1 MKKNNFLQG
10 AIVATLSIVICKI
23 LGLLYVIP
31 FYSIIGTQGGA
42 LYSYAYSIYSI
53 FLSLSTCGIPIAVSK
68 LVSEYN
74 ALKEYI
80 NKEVVYKIAL
90 KIMVSIGILSF
101 IIMFVFAK
109 SIAYMFIGNIEGG
122 NTLNEV
128 ATAIRVVSI
137 ALLVVPQQSVI
148 RGYLEGHGMITTTSI
163 SSVLEQFVRVI
174 IIIVGSF
181 ITVKVLKLPINCA
194 VYVAIFAAS
203 IAALSSYIYLR
214 IKVKNNK
221 KNLNIVQVTD
231 SYSKKDIL
239 KKIIYYALPFVLI
252 DLIKSL
258 YGMVDSVTVVKTLVK
273 LGYSMETAETV
284 FGVIATWG
292 TKLNMIIISISMGI
306 TISLVPNLSA
316 SLAKKNFKDVN
327 QKINQSLN
335 IMLFFTIPMSVGI
348 SFLAKPVW
356 IIFYG
361 YNQISINVF
370 RVFILQVIFFGL
382 YTTIINISQTLNE
395 TKTSLIMLIGS
406 FVFKVILNIPSM
418 YLLKYIGIDA
428 YYGSIVVNAL
438 VEGLTFIITLL
449 LLKKK
454 YNFKFRFIL
463 KTLLKI
469 MLCLILMLGFL
480 VFLSLFIKMTS
491 ISRVGSIIYIT
502 IYSIAGCV
510 IYVATA
516 LKINLFGDIFGINS
530 VKAIIKKLRHWFE
543 VVFLL

>member
-10 AIVATLSIVICKI
+10 AIVATLSIIICKI

-530 VKAIIKKLRHWFE
+530 VKAIIKKLPSIRKVNE
-543 VVFLL
+543 

>member
-231 SYSKKDIL
+231 SYSKKNIL

-480 VFLSLFIKMTS
+480 AFLSLFIKMTS

-510 IYVATA
+510 IYIATA

-530 VKAIIKKLRHWFE
+530 VKAIIKKLRH
-543 VVFLL
+543 

>member
-10 AIVATLSIVICKI
+10 AIVATLSIIICKI

-428 YYGSIVVNAL
+428 YYGSIVVNAF
-438 VEGLTFIITLL
+438 VEGLTFLITLL

-530 VKAIIKKLRHWFE
+530 VKAIIKKLRH
-543 VVFLL
+543 

>member
-480 VFLSLFIKMTS
+480 AFLSLFIKMTS

-502 IYSIAGCV
+502 IYSIAGGV
-510 IYVATA
+510 IYIATA

-530 VKAIIKKLRHWFE
+530 VKAIIKKLRH
-543 VVFLL
+543 

>member
-109 SIAYMFIGNIEGG
+109 NIAYMFIGNIEGG

-530 VKAIIKKLRHWFE
+530 VKAIIKKLRH
-543 VVFLL
+543 

>member
-292 TKLNMIIISISMGI
+292 TKLNMIIISMGI

-454 YNFKFRFIL
+454 YNFEFRFIL

-480 VFLSLFIKMTS
+480 FFLSLFIKMTS

-516 LKINLFGDIFGINS
+516 LKINLVGDIFGINS
-530 VKAIIKKLRHWFE
+530 VKAIIKKLRH
-543 VVFLL
+543 

>member
-10 AIVATLSIVICKI
+10 AIVATLSIIICKI

-80 NKEVVYKIAL
+80 NKEVVDKIAL

-214 IKVKNNK
+214 LKVKNNK

-530 VKAIIKKLRHWFE
+530 VKAIIKKLRH
-543 VVFLL
+543 

>member
-10 AIVATLSIVICKI
+10 AIVATLSIIICKI

-480 VFLSLFIKMTS
+480 AFLSLFIKMTS

-530 VKAIIKKLRHWFE
+530 VKAIIKKLRH
-543 VVFLL
+543 

>member
-10 AIVATLSIVICKI
+10 AIVATLSIIICKI

-42 LYSYAYSIYSI
+42 LYSHAYSIYSI

-530 VKAIIKKLRHWFE
+530 VKAIIKKLRH
-543 VVFLL
+543 

>member
-221 KNLNIVQVTD
+221 KNLNIVQVKD

-480 VFLSLFIKMTS
+480 AFLSLFIKMTS

-510 IYVATA
+510 IYIATA

-530 VKAIIKKLRHWFE
+530 VKAIIKKLRH
-543 VVFLL
+543 

>member
-316 SLAKKNFKDVN
+316 SLAKKNFKDLN

-454 YNFKFRFIL
+454 YNFEFRFIL

-480 VFLSLFIKMTS
+480 FFLSLFIKMTS

-516 LKINLFGDIFGINS
+516 VKINLVGDIFGINS
-530 VKAIIKKLRHWFE
+530 VKAIIKKLRH
-543 VVFLL
+543 

>member
-203 IAALSSYIYLR
+203 IAALSSYIS
-214 IKVKNNK
+214 V
-221 KNLNIVQVTD
+221 
-231 SYSKKDIL
+231 SYTHL
-239 KKIIYYALPFVLI
+239 TLP
-252 DLIKSL
+252 
-258 YGMVDSVTVVKTLVK
+258 T
-273 LGYSMETAETV
+273 
-284 FGVIATWG
+284 
-292 TKLNMIIISISMGI
+292 N
-306 TISLVPNLSA
+306 
-316 SLAKKNFKDVN
+316 
-327 QKINQSLN
+327 
-335 IMLFFTIPMSVGI
+335 
-348 SFLAKPVW
+348 
-356 IIFYG
+356 
-361 YNQISINVF
+361 
-370 RVFILQVIFFGL
+370 
-382 YTTIINISQTLNE
+382 
-395 TKTSLIMLIGS
+395 
-406 FVFKVILNIPSM
+406 
-418 YLLKYIGIDA
+418 
-428 YYGSIVVNAL
+428 
-438 VEGLTFIITLL
+438 
-449 LLKKK
+449 
-454 YNFKFRFIL
+454 
-463 KTLLKI
+463 
-469 MLCLILMLGFL
+469 
-480 VFLSLFIKMTS
+480 
-491 ISRVGSIIYIT
+491 
-502 IYSIAGCV
+502 
-510 IYVATA
+510 
-516 LKINLFGDIFGINS
+516 
-530 VKAIIKKLRHWFE
+530 
-543 VVFLL
+543 

>member
-1 MKKNNFLQG
+1 M
-10 AIVATLSIVICKI
+10 
-23 LGLLYVIP
+23 GLLYVIP

-214 IKVKNNK
+214 IKVK
-221 KNLNIVQVTD
+221 
-231 SYSKKDIL
+231 
-239 KKIIYYALPFVLI
+239 IIR
-252 DLIKSL
+252 
-258 YGMVDSVTVVKTLVK
+258 KT
-273 LGYSMETAETV
+273 
-284 FGVIATWG
+284 
-292 TKLNMIIISISMGI
+292 
-306 TISLVPNLSA
+306 
-316 SLAKKNFKDVN
+316 
-327 QKINQSLN
+327 
-335 IMLFFTIPMSVGI
+335 
-348 SFLAKPVW
+348 
-356 IIFYG
+356 
-361 YNQISINVF
+361 
-370 RVFILQVIFFGL
+370 
-382 YTTIINISQTLNE
+382 
-395 TKTSLIMLIGS
+395 
-406 FVFKVILNIPSM
+406 
-418 YLLKYIGIDA
+418 
-428 YYGSIVVNAL
+428 
-438 VEGLTFIITLL
+438 
-449 LLKKK
+449 
-454 YNFKFRFIL
+454 
-463 KTLLKI
+463 
-469 MLCLILMLGFL
+469 
-480 VFLSLFIKMTS
+480 
-491 ISRVGSIIYIT
+491 
-502 IYSIAGCV
+502 
-510 IYVATA
+510 
-516 LKINLFGDIFGINS
+516 
-530 VKAIIKKLRHWFE
+530 
-543 VVFLL
+543 

>member
-395 TKTSLIMLIGS
+395 TKNSLIMLIGS

-480 VFLSLFIKMTS
+480 AFLSLFIKMTS

-510 IYVATA
+510 IYIATA

-530 VKAIIKKLRHWFE
+530 VKAIIKKLRH
-543 VVFLL
+543 

>member
-480 VFLSLFIKMTS
+480 ALLSLFIKMTS

-510 IYVATA
+510 IYIATA

-530 VKAIIKKLRHWFE
+530 VKAIIKKLRH
-543 VVFLL
+543 

>member
-90 KIMVSIGILSF
+90 KIMMSIGILSF

-480 VFLSLFIKMTS
+480 AFLSLFIKMTS

-510 IYVATA
+510 IYIATA

-530 VKAIIKKLRHWFE
+530 VKAIIKKLRH
-543 VVFLL
+543 

>member
-370 RVFILQVIFFGL
+370 RMFILQVIFFGL

-480 VFLSLFIKMTS
+480 AFLSLFIKMTS

-510 IYVATA
+510 IYIATA

-530 VKAIIKKLRHWFE
+530 VKAIIKKLRH
-543 VVFLL
+543 

>member
-1 MKKNNFLQG
+1 
-10 AIVATLSIVICKI
+10 
-23 LGLLYVIP
+23 
-31 FYSIIGTQGGA
+31 
-42 LYSYAYSIYSI
+42 
-53 FLSLSTCGIPIAVSK
+53 
-68 LVSEYN
+68 
-74 ALKEYI
+74 
-80 NKEVVYKIAL
+80 
-90 KIMVSIGILSF
+90 
-101 IIMFVFAK
+101 
-109 SIAYMFIGNIEGG
+109 
-122 NTLNEV
+122 
-128 ATAIRVVSI
+128 
-137 ALLVVPQQSVI
+137 
-148 RGYLEGHGMITTTSI
+148 
-163 SSVLEQFVRVI
+163 
-174 IIIVGSF
+174 
-181 ITVKVLKLPINCA
+181 
-194 VYVAIFAAS
+194 
-203 IAALSSYIYLR
+203 
-214 IKVKNNK
+214 
-221 KNLNIVQVTD
+221 
-231 SYSKKDIL
+231 
-239 KKIIYYALPFVLI
+239 
-252 DLIKSL
+252 
-258 YGMVDSVTVVKTLVK
+258 
-273 LGYSMETAETV
+273 
-284 FGVIATWG
+284 
-292 TKLNMIIISISMGI
+292 
-306 TISLVPNLSA
+306 
-316 SLAKKNFKDVN
+316 
-327 QKINQSLN
+327 
-335 IMLFFTIPMSVGI
+335 MSVGI

-530 VKAIIKKLRHWFE
+530 VKAIIKKLRH
-543 VVFLL
+543 

>member
-530 VKAIIKKLRHWFE
+530 VKAIIKKLRH
-543 VVFLL
+543 

>member
-454 YNFKFRFIL
+454 YNFEFRFIL

-480 VFLSLFIKMTS
+480 FFLSLFIKMTS

-516 LKINLFGDIFGINS
+516 LKINLVGDIFGINS
-530 VKAIIKKLRHWFE
+530 VKAIIKKLRH
-543 VVFLL
+543 

>member
-239 KKIIYYALPFVLI
+239 KK
-252 DLIKSL
+252 
-258 YGMVDSVTVVKTLVK
+258 
-273 LGYSMETAETV
+273 
-284 FGVIATWG
+284 
-292 TKLNMIIISISMGI
+292 
-306 TISLVPNLSA
+306 
-316 SLAKKNFKDVN
+316 
-327 QKINQSLN
+327 
-335 IMLFFTIPMSVGI
+335 
-348 SFLAKPVW
+348 
-356 IIFYG
+356 
-361 YNQISINVF
+361 
-370 RVFILQVIFFGL
+370 
-382 YTTIINISQTLNE
+382 
-395 TKTSLIMLIGS
+395 
-406 FVFKVILNIPSM
+406 
-418 YLLKYIGIDA
+418 
-428 YYGSIVVNAL
+428 
-438 VEGLTFIITLL
+438 
-449 LLKKK
+449 
-454 YNFKFRFIL
+454 
-463 KTLLKI
+463 
-469 MLCLILMLGFL
+469 
-480 VFLSLFIKMTS
+480 
-491 ISRVGSIIYIT
+491 
-502 IYSIAGCV
+502 
-510 IYVATA
+510 
-516 LKINLFGDIFGINS
+516 
-530 VKAIIKKLRHWFE
+530 
-543 VVFLL
+543 

>member
-90 KIMVSIGILSF
+90 KIMMSIGILSF

-480 VFLSLFIKMTS
+480 AFLSLFIKMTS

-502 IYSIAGCV
+502 IYSIAGGV
-510 IYVATA
+510 IYIATA

-530 VKAIIKKLRHWFE
+530 VKAIIKKLRH
-543 VVFLL
+543 

>member
-68 LVSEYN
+68 LVREYN

-454 YNFKFRFIL
+454 YNFEFRFIL

-480 VFLSLFIKMTS
+480 FFLSLFIKMTS

-516 LKINLFGDIFGINS
+516 LKINLVGDIFGINS
-530 VKAIIKKLRHWFE
+530 VKAIIKKLRH
-543 VVFLL
+543 

>member
-480 VFLSLFIKMTS
+480 AFLSLFIKMTS

-510 IYVATA
+510 IYIATA

-530 VKAIIKKLRHWFE
+530 VKAIIKKLRH
-543 VVFLL
+543 

>member
-454 YNFKFRFIL
+454 YKFEFRFIL

-480 VFLSLFIKMTS
+480 FFLSLFIKMTS

-516 LKINLFGDIFGINS
+516 LKINLVGDIFGINS
-530 VKAIIKKLRHWFE
+530 VKAIIKKLRH
-543 VVFLL
+543 

>member
-406 FVFKVILNIPSM
+406 FVFKVILNIPGM

-454 YNFKFRFIL
+454 YNFEFRFIL

-480 VFLSLFIKMTS
+480 FFLSLFIKMTS

-516 LKINLFGDIFGINS
+516 LKINLVGDIFGINS
-530 VKAIIKKLRHWFE
+530 VKAIIKKLRH
-543 VVFLL
+543 

>member
-10 AIVATLSIVICKI
+10 AIVATLSIIICKI

-214 IKVKNNK
+214 IKVNK
-221 KNLNIVQVTD
+221 K
-231 SYSKKDIL
+231 
-239 KKIIYYALPFVLI
+239 
-252 DLIKSL
+252 
-258 YGMVDSVTVVKTLVK
+258 
-273 LGYSMETAETV
+273 
-284 FGVIATWG
+284 
-292 TKLNMIIISISMGI
+292 
-306 TISLVPNLSA
+306 
-316 SLAKKNFKDVN
+316 
-327 QKINQSLN
+327 
-335 IMLFFTIPMSVGI
+335 
-348 SFLAKPVW
+348 
-356 IIFYG
+356 
-361 YNQISINVF
+361 
-370 RVFILQVIFFGL
+370 
-382 YTTIINISQTLNE
+382 
-395 TKTSLIMLIGS
+395 
-406 FVFKVILNIPSM
+406 
-418 YLLKYIGIDA
+418 
-428 YYGSIVVNAL
+428 
-438 VEGLTFIITLL
+438 
-449 LLKKK
+449 
-454 YNFKFRFIL
+454 
-463 KTLLKI
+463 
-469 MLCLILMLGFL
+469 
-480 VFLSLFIKMTS
+480 
-491 ISRVGSIIYIT
+491 
-502 IYSIAGCV
+502 
-510 IYVATA
+510 
-516 LKINLFGDIFGINS
+516 
-530 VKAIIKKLRHWFE
+530 
-543 VVFLL
+543 

>member
-10 AIVATLSIVICKI
+10 AIVATLSIIICKI

-530 VKAIIKKLRHWFE
+530 VKAIIKKLRH
-543 VVFLL
+543 

>member
-480 VFLSLFIKMTS
+480 AFLSLFIKMTS

-530 VKAIIKKLRHWFE
+530 VKAIIKKLRH
-543 VVFLL
+543 